1 MDKYLTFS
9 CVLIIGYYPKL
20 FQKKFKKS
28 KKSKK
33 KIHQIFLKLNFYYVI
48 PMQGL
53 QKSWNVWKIP
63 IFALQKYT
71 KQLICI
77 LLPRATQKGP
87 YFYEYIFSSLPWGMS
102 HMLPGFSRKKFI
114 LLSKFD
120 QKSQKFITKSS
131 FLWLKT
137 LQFQLHCFSCI
148 L

>member
-1 MDKYLTFS
+1 MYLSLEIIQNFSKTFS
-9 CVLIIGYYPKL
+9 
-20 FQKKFKKS
+20 KS
-28 KKSKK
+28 QK
-33 KIHQIFLKLNFYYVI
+33 KIHQIFLKLKFYYVI

-53 QKSWNVWKIP
+53 QKSWNFWKIP

-120 QKSQKFITKSS
+120 KKNQKFTTKSS
-131 FLWLKT
+131 FFGLEYHQIL
-137 LQFQLHCFSCI
+137 LQCFSGN
-148 L
+148 